1 MYQIRMLPF
10 LELRS
15 AARSL
20 RRRPGFTLV
29 CILVLA
35 AGIGSACAVFA
46 LVDAVLLRP
55 LPFTEPDRLVWIW
68 STRTD
73 RAKAFFSLPNLA
85 DTQEQAR
92 TVQVV
97 GFSPWDATL
106 TGRGDPE
113 RLQAARVSGTAL
125 PLLGVRAAHGR
136 ALLPDD
142 DDPAQTRAV
151 MLTDAL
157 WHRRFGA
164 DPGLVGS
171 TITLD
176 GQPHT
181 VVGVLPPGFV
191 FPGWEV
197 ELVGALRPAADPRRN
212 DRGSNFLRAF
222 GRLAPGATVQQARAE
237 LARITSRLVE
247 LYPGPNAKFTPPRVL
262 PLHEELS
269 GEQARP
275 LLLLLGSVGAVLLLA
290 CSNLANLLLVRT
302 AARRQELAVRAAL
315 GATRERLRRLLF
327 AEAALLALGGGALG
341 VAFAAWGTNALAALA
356 PPDLLRAQAAGF
368 GPRLV
373 AFALSCSAVAAL
385 LVGAAPALQ
394 AGRGNSADELRGAHA
409 LGSPGHG
416 AARQALVALEVAL
429 SLALLVTAALF
440 ARSFAR
446 LVAVDPGFDP
456 RGAVAMRLSL
466 PRADYPTPSHL
477 SSFLD
482 ALLPRVEA
490 LPGVRA
496 AAAISTL
503 PLSRANNRLDFVV
516 TDRPPA
522 TAADV
527 PAAQN
532 RFVTPGYFG
541 AMGIPVLRGR
551 ELTKWDTAQSPGV
564 VLIDEELERRFFADR
579 PALGVHLLLQYDVPG
594 PRDVEIVGV
603 VRQVKHDDLS
613 ETPAA
618 TVYIPMTQVPQEMLG
633 FVAPRVH
640 LVVRGAG
647 GALLDLVRREARAVD
662 AQVPISGVRSLQ
674 SLVDAAVAPRKFGAA
689 LLSGFALAALLL
701 AATGIYAVAAYSV
714 SQRTREIGVRMALG
728 AKARDVVRLVVA
740 ESARPVVL
748 GLVGGLAGAIAA
760 VKAASGLLYGI
771 APFDV
776 SSFAIGVAALGAS
789 ALLASWWPARRATRV
804 DPVIALRS

>member
-1 MYQIRMLPF
+1 MSPI
-10 LELRS
+10 LELQS

-20 RRRPGFTLV
+20 RRRPGFAAV

-55 LPFTEPDRLVWIW
+55 LPFADPERLVWIW

-85 DTQEQAR
+85 DTQAQAH
-92 TVQVV
+92 TVQIVA
-97 GFSPWDATL
+97 FAPWDATL

-113 RLQAARVSGTAL
+113 RLQAARVSGAAL
-125 PLLGVRAAHGR
+125 PLLGVRTAHGR
-136 ALLPDD
+136 ALIPED
-142 DDPAQTRAV
+142 DDPAHPRVV

-157 WHRRFGA
+157 WHRRFGG
-164 DPGLVGS
+164 DPALVGT

-181 VVGVLPPGFV
+181 VVGVLPRAFV
-191 FPGWEV
+191 FPGWDV
-197 ELVGALRPAADPRRN
+197 ELIAALRPAADPRRN

-237 LARITSRLVE
+237 LARITSGLVE
-247 LYPGPNAKFTPPRVL
+247 LYPGPNAKLTPPRVL

-290 CSNLANLLLVRT
+290 CCNLANLLLVRT
-302 AARRQELAVRAAL
+302 ASRRQELAVRAAL
-315 GATRERLRRLLF
+315 GATRKHLRRLLLV
-327 AEAALLALGGGALG
+327 EAGLLAVAGGALG
-341 VAFAAWGTNALAALA
+341 VAFASWGTNLLAALA
-356 PPDLLRAQAAGF
+356 PADLLRAQTASV

-373 AFALSCSAVAAL
+373 AFALACTAISAVF
-385 LVGAAPALQ
+385 VGAAPALQ
-394 AGRGNSADELRGAHA
+394 AGRGSSADELRGAHA
-409 LGSPGHG
+409 LASPGRS
-416 AARQALVALEVAL
+416 AARQALVAVEVAL
-429 SLALLVTAALF
+429 SLALLVTATLF

-446 LVAVDPGFDP
+446 IVAVDPGFD
-456 RGAVAMRLSL
+456 RRAGVAMRLSL
-466 PRADYPTPSHL
+466 PRADYPTPAHL
-477 SSFLD
+477 STFLD
-482 ALLPRVEA
+482 VLLPRVEV
-490 LPGVRA
+490 LPGVRS

-516 TDRPPA
+516 ADRPPM

-532 RFVTPGYFG
+532 RFVTPGYF
-541 AMGIPVLRGR
+541 ATMGIAVLRGR
-551 ELTKWDTAQSPGV
+551 EFTKWDTAKSPGV

-579 PALGVHLLLQYDVPG
+579 PAIGVHLQLQYDVPG
-594 PRDVEIVGV
+594 PRDVEVVGV

-640 LVVRGAG
+640 LVVRGR
-647 GALLDLVRREARAVD
+647 GAALADLVRREVRAVD
-662 AQVPISGVRSLQ
+662 AQVPISGVRSLE
-674 SLVDAAVAPRKFGAA
+674 SLVDTAVGPRKFGVS

-728 AKARDVVRLVVA
+728 AAARDVVRLVVA
-740 ESARPVVL
+740 ESARPVAL
-748 GLVGGLAGAIAA
+748 GLLGGLAAAIIAA
-760 VKAASGLLYGI
+760 RATAGLL
-771 APFDV
+771 F
-776 SSFAIGVAALGAS
+776 GVAAFDLPSFAVAVAALASS
-789 ALLASWWPARRATRV
+789 ALLASWWPARRATRI